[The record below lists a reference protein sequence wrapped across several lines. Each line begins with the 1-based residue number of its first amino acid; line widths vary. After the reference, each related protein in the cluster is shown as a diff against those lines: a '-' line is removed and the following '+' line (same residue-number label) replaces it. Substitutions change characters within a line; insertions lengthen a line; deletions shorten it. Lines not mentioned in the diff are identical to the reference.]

1 MFGQLAPLA
10 GGVWVPL
17 PPAAGAEAAG
27 AGLAALT
34 IATPPTAIIPT
45 DRSVVAMTRRTPE
58 NCAVPPKRPAGR
70 LGIED
75 LEFPL
80 LVPYLSLLNLT

>member
-1 MFGQLAPLA
+1 MFGQFAPLA

-34 IATPPTAIIPT
+34 TATPPTAIIPT
-45 DRSVVAMTRRTPE
+45 DRSVVAMTR
-58 NCAVPPKRPAGR
+58 
-70 LGIED
+70 
-75 LEFPL
+75 
-80 LVPYLSLLNLT
+80 